1 MAASSSDPTS
11 EPLVEVRFV
20 TNLDE
25 RWRVPDAPLQLP
37 TRLMRTGLSEVINH
51 LLSATNSS
59 HESRPFDFLINNEL
73 LRVNLGAAL
82 AKHGISGEAIAEIEY
97 VEMIPPPQPKPT
109 CAHQDWVSALA
120 AHPSGGGMLLS
131 GCYNNCAYVWD
142 ANGRQIAELSGHSG
156 AVKAVAWLKGD
167 ASAPGVLRAATASK
181 DLTVRTWRLGPMPQ
195 QDADAVPPTACEAA
209 LVGHTAAVEALC
221 ANPSGDRL
229 CSGASD
235 GGLLVWAAGEPPPAT
250 GEGGEAGNSGA
261 GAGAARASKR
271 SKGAKGTISST
282 AMPVPEVSPSS
293 SLSES
298 HAGSVNALC
307 WPTAALMYS
316 GSWDGQ
322 IKEWQVDVESSSATL
337 GGQAAVIALDVS
349 LSSQLMASGHTDHVL
364 RVWDSRLQAAAM
376 QLKLPHKGWVSAVR
390 WCPQQANMLASASY
404 DGAVRLWDVRSS
416 APLHT
421 VSTHEGKALCLAWDG
436 ADRIASGG
444 SDAQMRIAAITLPG
458 LA

>member
-1 MAASSSDPTS
+1 
-11 EPLVEVRFV
+11 
-20 TNLDE
+20 
-25 RWRVPDAPLQLP
+25 
-37 TRLMRTGLSEVINH
+37 
-51 LLSATNSS
+51 
-59 HESRPFDFLINNEL
+59 
-73 LRVNLGAAL
+73 
-82 AKHGISGEAIAEIEY
+82 
-97 VEMIPPPQPKPT
+97 
-109 CAHQDWVSALA
+109 
-120 AHPSGGGMLLS
+120 MLLS

-167 ASAPGVLRAATASK
+167 ASAQGVLRAATASK

-337 GGQAAVIALDVS
+337 GGQAAVIALDALV
-349 LSSQLMASGHTDHVL
+349 AADGERPHRPCAT
-364 RVWDSRLQAAAM
+364 RLGLAAAGGGDAAEAAAQGM
-376 QLKLPHKGWVSAVR
+376 GQRRPVVPPAGQYARIRKLRRCG
-390 WCPQQANMLASASY
+390 ASVGCAELRATAHS
-404 DGAVRLWDVRSS
+404 L
-416 APLHT
+416 
-421 VSTHEGKALCLAWDG
+421 
-436 ADRIASGG
+436 
-444 SDAQMRIAAITLPG
+444 DA
-458 LA
+458 